1 MTPFLQNSWAGW
13 DLGLISEAQNDAQF
27 IKSTGKDTQFAAY
40 FGDRWKVTP
49 KFTADLGVRWEYFP
63 LITRDGIDKGEL
75 FDTATG
81 QLHFGG
87 LGGNP
92 THNGITTSKTLFMPR
107 IGLAYQVD
115 QKTVARAGFG
125 MSDDTTP
132 LGKTSE
138 RLFPPGHRSGQF

>member
-1 MTPFLQNSWAGW
+1 MW

-27 IKSTGKDTQFAAY
+27 IKSTGKDTQFAVY

-49 KFTADLGVRWEYFP
+49 KLTADLGVRWEYFP
-63 LITRDGIDKGEL
+63 LITRDGEDKGEL

-81 QLHFGG
+81 QLLFGG

-107 IGLAYQVD
+107 IGLAYQINP
-115 QKTVARAGFG
+115 KTVARAGFG

-132 LGKTSE
+132 LE
-138 RLFPPGHRSGQF
+138 RPLTRLLPAGDRSG